1 MILFKKGVF
10 KDWHLDID
18 SWDEPKEREF
28 DGRLVKGRPTK
39 GYGSSSFEYAG
50 KLYEPTTWTPQM
62 YEIKVAAE
70 RVVKEELDQEV
81 SFTFCLCGYY
91 GIDGKGIPHHSD
103 TVPTLDDLI
112 VSISF
117 GAPRIFQWCEYSCP
131 IKKETN
137 TSELDISI
145 DDQTPVVKNYIMEEG
160 DVFIFDGRSQMNS
173 THSVPSV
180 ENKEERINLTF
191 RTGI

>member
-117 GAPRIFQWCEYSCP
+117 GAPRVFEIEHFPYD
-131 IKKETN
+131 IKKHTN
-137 TSELDISI
+137 TSEVSI
-145 DDQTPVVKNYIMEEG
+145 PTPRESDKVLYLLEHG
-160 DVFIFDGRSQMNS
+160 DVIIFDGQSQMRA
-173 THSVPSV
+173 THAVPNIEGAS
-180 ENKEERINLTF
+180 ERINLTF
-191 RTGI
+191 RSGL